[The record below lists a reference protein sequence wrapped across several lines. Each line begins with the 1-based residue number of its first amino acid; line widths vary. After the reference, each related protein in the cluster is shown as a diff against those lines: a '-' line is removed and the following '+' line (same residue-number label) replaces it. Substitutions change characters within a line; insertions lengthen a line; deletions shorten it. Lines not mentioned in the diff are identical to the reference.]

1 MSFWVRVKTLI
12 SKNNTTQEWVAGQV
26 PVRPD
31 TFSRWVQRK
40 TMPNADQAVAI
51 ASALNTTVEYL
62 VTGTTHE
69 NTENSDTRMVFDR
82 FIDTLDDQQIIKAH
96 KILVEVFSGGK
107 KEASSRSLA

>member
-1 MSFWVRVKTLI
+1 MHFWDNVKTKI
-12 SKNNTTQEWVAGQV
+12 QTQNTTQEWVATKANISLA
-26 PVRPD
+26 
-31 TFSRWVQRK
+31 TFQGWISRKRLPHV
-40 TMPNADQAVAI
+40 DQAVAI
-51 ASALNTTVEYL
+51 ATALNTTVEYL